1 VSPLVVMDKARR
13 NGWSVVAVAKQTHI
27 SDARLRALARGVGRD
42 PTDAELAALDKFAR
56 DALAPGTPPERRETR
71 V

>member
-1 VSPLVVMDKARR
+1 MSPCVVLDRAKRR
-13 NGWSVVAVAKQTHI
+13 GWTVVAVAQQTHI
-27 SDARLRALARGVGRD
+27 SDARLRALARGKGRD
-42 PTDAELAALDKFAR
+42 PTDRELAALDKFAR